1 MQMARDEWSQ
11 AAKLNPT
18 NSTIANNYAYILY
31 KLGENEEALVW
42 YRNALKISPN
52 RLPLQL
58 NLGDVL
64 TDVGNVKE
72 AKAFYE
78 RYLELAPLSPTAS
91 SIRGWLEEYDQHNGL
106 VKPRQYEETSSR
118 SFLNRVQDFF
128 LDIENQW

>member
-11 AAKLNPT
+11 AAELNPA

-64 TDVGNVKE
+64 TDVGNVK
-72 AKAFYE
+72 
-78 RYLELAPLSPTAS
+78 
-91 SIRGWLEEYDQHNGL
+91 
-106 VKPRQYEETSSR
+106 
-118 SFLNRVQDFF
+118 
-128 LDIENQW
+128 

>member
-1 MQMARDEWSQ
+1 MQMARHEWSQ
-11 AAKLNPT
+11 AAKLNPA

-106 VKPRQYEETSSR
+106 VKPRQYEETSS
-118 SFLNRVQDFF
+118 
-128 LDIENQW
+128 